1 VANYDA
7 VVVGS
12 GPNGLSAAIELA
24 RAGKSVIVLE
34 ARGAIGG
41 GMRSGELTRPG
52 FVHDV
57 CSAIH
62 PLAASSPAFRDM
74 PLNRHGLE
82 WIHPDLPLAHPFD
95 DGSAAILDRSLEVT
109 AEMLG
114 RDGPAYRK
122 LIGPLLRD
130 PEGFLSVFLGPLSAG
145 RISSVPPARTI
156 PALLHFNR
164 LGLRSSAGLASAYF
178 REDATKALFAGMA
191 AHVILP
197 PDSPVTGGFGLIIA
211 LLGHAAGW
219 PLARGGSQRIAD
231 ALTSYLE
238 TLGGEVLIDHEVRS
252 MRDVPSARAVLFDL
266 TPRQLLAIAGDRL
279 PARFRRT
286 LRRFRYGP
294 GVFKVDWALD
304 GPVPWKADA
313 CGRAGTVHLCGTLDE
328 IRASE
333 SGNARGRHAERPY
346 VLIAQQSLF
355 DPTRA
360 PEGKQTLWGYCHV
373 PHGSTVDMTDRIEAQ
388 VERFA
393 PGFRDRV
400 IARATMNTED
410 VEAHNAN
417 IVGGDI
423 NGGLQD
429 IRTLFVRP
437 SARWSPYTTPAKD
450 IYICSSSAPPGGGV
464 HGMCGYHAARAALR
478 RAFR

>member
-1 VANYDA
+1 MANYDA

-12 GPNGLSAAIELA
+12 GPNGLTAAIELA
-24 RAGKSVIVLE
+24 RAGKSVVVLE
-34 ARGAIGG
+34 AGQTAGG
-41 GMRSGELTRPG
+41 GMRSAELTQPG

-62 PLAASSPAFRDM
+62 PLAAASPAFRDM
-74 PLNRHGLE
+74 PLDRHGLE

-95 DGSAAILDRSLEVT
+95 DGTAAVLHRSLDVT

-122 LIGPLLRD
+122 LIAPLLRD
-130 PEGFLSVFLGPLSAG
+130 PDDFLSVFLGPFSAG
-145 RISSVPPARTI
+145 RVSSIPPGRTI
-156 PALLHFNR
+156 PALFHFNR
-164 LGLRSSAGLASAYF
+164 LGLRSSAGLASASF
-178 REDATKALFAGMA
+178 RDDAARALFAGMA

-197 PDSPVTGGFGLIIA
+197 PDSMLTGGFGLIIA
-211 LLGHAAGW
+211 LLGHAVGW
-219 PLARGGSQRIAD
+219 PLPRGGSQRIAD
-231 ALTSYLE
+231 ALTSYLAS
-238 TLGGEVLIDHEVRS
+238 LGGEVQVDREVRS
-252 MRDVPSARAVLFDL
+252 MRDVPPAHAVLFDL
-266 TPRQLLAIAGDRL
+266 TPRQLLAITGDRL

-286 LRRFRYGP
+286 LGRFRYGP

-333 SGNARGRHAERPY
+333 DGNVRGRHAERPY

-360 PEGKQTLWGYCHV
+360 PEGKHTLWGYCHV
-373 PHGSTVDMTDRIEAQ
+373 PHGSTVDMTARIEAQ

-400 IARATMNTED
+400 MARATMSPAE

-417 IVGGDI
+417 NIGGDI

-429 IRTLFVRP
+429 VRTQFVRP
-437 SARWSPYTTPAKD
+437 SARWSPYTTPARD

-478 RAFR
+478 RAY

>member
-1 VANYDA
+1 MANYDA

-12 GPNGLSAAIELA
+12 GPNGLTAAIELA
-24 RAGKSVIVLE
+24 RAGKSVVVLE
-34 ARGAIGG
+34 ANDTIGG
-41 GMRSGELTRPG
+41 GMRSAELTRPG

-74 PLNRHGLE
+74 PLHPHGLK

-95 DGSAAILDRSLEVT
+95 DGTAAILDRSLDVT

-114 RDGPAYRK
+114 RDGLAYRK

-130 PEGFLSVFLGPLSAG
+130 PEGFLSIFLGPLSAG
-145 RISSVPPARTI
+145 RVSSIPPARTI

-164 LGLRSSAGLASAYF
+164 LGLRSAAGLASANF
-178 REDATKALFAGMA
+178 RDDAAKALFAGMA
-191 AHVILP
+191 AHVIMP
-197 PDSPVTGGFGLIIA
+197 PESLVTGGFGLIIA
-211 LLGHAAGW
+211 LLGHAVGW

-231 ALTSYLE
+231 ALTSYLV
-238 TLGGEVLIDHEVRS
+238 TLGGEVLVDREVRS

-286 LRRFRYGP
+286 LGRFRYGP

-333 SGNARGRHAERPY
+333 DGNAHGRHAERPY

-360 PEGKQTLWGYCHV
+360 PEGKHTLWGYCHV

-400 IARATMNTED
+400 IARAIMNTRD
-410 VEAHNAN
+410 VEAHDAN
-417 IVGGDI
+417 YVGGDI

-437 SARWSPYTTPAKD
+437 SARWSPYTTPAQD

-478 RAFR
+478 RAF

>member
-1 VANYDA
+1 MANYDA

-12 GPNGLSAAIELA
+12 GPNGLTAAIELA
-24 RAGKSVIVLE
+24 RAGKSVVVLE
-34 ARGAIGG
+34 AAHTVGG
-41 GMRSGELTRPG
+41 GMRSAELTKPG

-62 PLAASSPAFRDM
+62 PLAAASPAFRDM
-74 PLNRHGLE
+74 PLDRHGLE

-95 DGSAAILDRSLEVT
+95 DGTAAVLHRSLDVT
-109 AEMLG
+109 AETLG
-114 RDGPAYRK
+114 RDGLAYKK
-122 LIGPLLRD
+122 LIAPLLRD
-130 PEGFLSVFLGPLSAG
+130 PDDFLSVFLGPFSAG
-145 RISSVPPARTI
+145 RVSSIPPAKTI
-156 PALLHFNR
+156 PALFHFNR
-164 LGLRSSAGLASAYF
+164 LGLRSSAGLASASF
-178 REDATKALFAGMA
+178 RDDAARALFAGMA

-197 PDSPVTGGFGLIIA
+197 PDSMLTGGFGLIIA
-211 LLGHAAGW
+211 LLGHAVGW
-219 PLARGGSQRIAD
+219 PLPRGGSQRIAD
-231 ALTSYLE
+231 ALTSYLAS
-238 TLGGEVLIDHEVRS
+238 LGGEVQVDREVRS
-252 MRDVPSARAVLFDL
+252 MRDVPPAHAVLFDL
-266 TPRQLLAIAGDRL
+266 TPRQLLAITGDRL

-286 LRRFRYGP
+286 LGRFRYGP

-333 SGNARGRHAERPY
+333 DGNVRGRHAERPY

-360 PEGKQTLWGYCHV
+360 PEGKHTLWGYCHV
-373 PHGSTVDMTDRIEAQ
+373 PHGSTVDMTERIEAQ

-400 IARATMNTED
+400 MARATMSPAE

-417 IVGGDI
+417 NIGGDI

-429 IRTLFVRP
+429 LRTQFVRP

-478 RAFR
+478 RAF

>member
-1 VANYDA
+1 MANYDA
-7 VVVGS
+7 VVIGS
-12 GPNGLSAAIELA
+12 GPNGLTAAIELA
-24 RAGKSVIVLE
+24 RAGKSVVVLE
-34 ARGAIGG
+34 AGQTVGG
-41 GMRSGELTRPG
+41 GMRSAELTQPG

-62 PLAASSPAFRDM
+62 PLAAASPAFRDM
-74 PLNRHGLE
+74 PLDRHGLE
-82 WIHPDLPLAHPFD
+82 WVHPDLPLAHPFD
-95 DGSAAILDRSLEVT
+95 DGTAAVLHRSLDVT

-114 RDGPAYRK
+114 RDGLAYRK
-122 LIGPLLRD
+122 LIAPLLRD
-130 PEGFLSVFLGPLSAG
+130 PDGFLSVFLGPLSAG
-145 RISSVPPARTI
+145 RVSSIPPAKTI

-164 LGLRSSAGLASAYF
+164 LGLRSSEGLARASF
-178 REDATKALFAGMA
+178 RDDAAQALFAGMA

-197 PDSPVTGGFGLIIA
+197 PDSLVTGGFGLIIA
-211 LLGHAAGW
+211 LLGHAVGW
-219 PLARGGSQRIAD
+219 PLPRGGSQRIAD
-231 ALTSYLE
+231 ALTTYLAS
-238 TLGGEVLIDHEVRS
+238 LGGEVQLEREVRS
-252 MRDVPSARAVLFDL
+252 MRDVPHARAVLFDL

-286 LRRFRYGP
+286 LARFRYGP

-313 CGRAGTVHLCGTLDE
+313 CGRAGTVHLCGTLAE

-333 SGNARGRHAERPY
+333 EGNVRGRHAERPY

-355 DPTRA
+355 DSTRA
-360 PEGKQTLWGYCHV
+360 PEGKHTLWGYCHV

-400 IARATMNTED
+400 IARATMNPAE

-417 IVGGDI
+417 YIGGDI

-429 IRTLFVRP
+429 IRTQFVRP

-450 IYICSSSAPPGGGV
+450 IFICSSSAPPGGGV

-478 RAFR
+478 RAL